1 MTNNEKQYII
11 NQYNKLLREQKEIN
25 LVYRGTA
32 YRKSVL
38 K

>member
-1 MTNNEKQYII
+1 MTNIEKQYII
-11 NQYNKLLREQKEIN
+11 NQYNKMLREQKEIN

-32 YRKSVL
+32 YSKSVL

>member
-1 MTNNEKQYII
+1 MTNIEKQYII
-11 NQYNKLLREQKEIN
+11 NQYNKMIREQKEIN